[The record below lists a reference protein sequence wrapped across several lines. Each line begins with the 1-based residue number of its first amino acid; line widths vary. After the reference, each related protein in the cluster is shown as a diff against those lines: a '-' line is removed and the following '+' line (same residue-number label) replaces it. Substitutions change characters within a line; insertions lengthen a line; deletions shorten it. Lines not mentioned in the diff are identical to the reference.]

1 MMKPKIESPENL
13 VAGHVYDVTVKFNKM
28 HAWRFIGTFVDIKL
42 LGRQLYVSFYDQL
55 DGKKGYVQWW
65 RIQAIREHTPVL
77 SDKPASEGE
86 EDDDD

>member
-1 MMKPKIESPENL
+1 MKPKIESPENL
-13 VAGHVYDVTVKFNKM
+13 ISGNVYDVTVKFEDSKV
-28 HAWRFIGTFVDIKL
+28 WRFVGTFIAMKC
-42 LGRQLYVSFYDQL
+42 LGRQLYVTFHDQN
-55 DGKKGYVQWW
+55 DGRMAHVSWW